1 MRHVVSLFVAIACT
15 MSHAAAFQTRSGG
28 AASAT
33 PSACSLLTPDIVKKY
48 VDERA
53 IKLLKPDDSP
63 VGTKGTSCEYGRIGL
78 RMNPFGESTAPKSLS
93 KDWQPVSGVGNAAFY
108 DSSSRQYAELIV
120 WTGRH
125 HFGIQLGVPTGG
137 TIESTRTEAIAL
149 ANDIIKKL
157 P

>member
-1 MRHVVSLFVAIACT
+1 MRRAVSLFVAIACT
-15 MSHAAAFQTRSGG
+15 MSHATAFQTRSGG
-28 AASAT
+28 AASAA

-48 VDERA
+48 IDERA

-78 RMNPFGESTAPKSLS
+78 RMNLLGEGAAPQSL
-93 KDWQPVSGVGNAAFY
+93 KGWLPVTGVGSAAFY
-108 DSSSRQYAELIV
+108 DPTSRQYAELIV

-125 HFGIQLGVPTGG
+125 HFGIQLGLPTGG
-137 TIESTRTEAIAL
+137 TIEATRKEAIAL

>member
-1 MRHVVSLFVAIACT
+1 MRHVVSLLVAIVCT
-15 MSHAAAFQTRSGG
+15 MSHATAFQTRSGG
-28 AASAT
+28 AASTT
-33 PSACSLLTPDIVKKY
+33 PTACSLLTPDIVKKY
-48 VDERA
+48 IDERA

-78 RMNPFGESTAPKSLS
+78 RMNPFGEGTAPRSL
-93 KDWQPVSGVGNAAFY
+93 KEWLPVSGVGNAAFY
-108 DSSSRQYAELIV
+108 DPTSRQYAELIV

-125 HFGIQLGVPTGG
+125 HFGIQLGLPTGG
-137 TIESTRTEAIAL
+137 TIESTRKEAIAL